1 MRQGHTTAPGHPR
14 AHDRPEFRPRRGE
27 STDRRSA
34 LAAGL
39 SLIAL
44 AASATLSAA
53 PAPAAGSSWSH
64 VVIVDAGHS
73 PGPVLQAAFHRVAAT
88 GIGGNA
94 TAQVLKRLGDYI
106 ETEVDQ
112 RGKAALSIG
121 LMVDAT
127 TAAKAAKWPAE
138 DMARLVV
145 ALHRKFDPAQP
156 LEWPKLQKVV
166 ERIGQGSPP
175 DEILGTGD
183 TLRETATRNWPVSVS
198 VPVSV
203 R

>member
-1 MRQGHTTAPGHPR
+1 MRHQHTGAPAAHQGL
-14 AHDRPEFRPRRGE
+14 EFRPRFGDFTE
-27 STDRRSA
+27 RRVVI
-34 LAAGL
+34 AAGL

-44 AASATLSAA
+44 AAGATLSAA
-53 PAPAAGSSWSH
+53 PAPAGASSWSH
-64 VVIVDAGHS
+64 VVVVDASHA
-73 PGPVLQAAFHRVAAT
+73 PGPVLQAAFHRVAGT

-94 TAQVLKRLGDYI
+94 TAQVLKRLGEYVD
-106 ETEVDQ
+106 TEVDQ

-156 LEWPKLQKVV
+156 SEWPKLEKIVDRV
-166 ERIGQGSPP
+166 RQGSPP

-183 TLRETATRNWPVSVS
+183 TLREAARN
-198 VPVSV
+198 
-203 R
+203 

>member
-1 MRQGHTTAPGHPR
+1 MRQQHTSASGR
-14 AHDRPEFRPRRGE
+14 ATVHHGPEFRPRCE
-27 STDRRSA
+27 DFAERRV
-34 LAAGL
+34 LIAAGL
-39 SLIAL
+39 FLVAL
-44 AASATLSAA
+44 ARAAALSAA
-53 PAPAAGSSWSH
+53 PAPAGASSWSH
-64 VVIVDAGHS
+64 VVVVDASHA

-94 TAQVLKRLGDYI
+94 TAQVLKRLGDYV

-145 ALHRKFDPAQP
+145 ALHRKFDAAQP
-156 LEWPKLQKVV
+156 QEWSKLEKIVDRV
-166 ERIGQGSPP
+166 RQGSPP

-183 TLRETATRNWPVSVS
+183 SLREAAR
-198 VPVSV
+198 
-203 R
+203 